1 MSWLRQRREDPY
13 YRMAREMGLPSRA
26 AFKLLEVQEK
36 WRIIRRGDYVLDL
49 GAAPGGMTVVAADE
63 VGGGGRVVA
72 VDVADVKVGDR
83 NNVTVLKSDLFSQD
97 LIERVREV
105 SGGRLFDTIIAD
117 LSPKHTGD
125 FELLVMQQLELLTR
139 TREIAYQLLKKG
151 GHLVMKAFEHPAMR
165 QFERETARRFH
176 RLERL
181 VPKASPKGSAEIFQI
196 YLGFRGQR

>member
-1 MSWLRQRREDPY
+1 FDP
-13 YRMAREMGLPSRA
+13 
-26 AFKLLEVQEK
+26 
-36 WRIIRRGDYVLDL
+36 
-49 GAAPGGMTVVAADE
+49 
-63 VGGGGRVVA
+63 
-72 VDVADVKVGDR
+72 
-83 NNVTVLKSDLFSQD
+83 
-97 LIERVREV
+97 
-105 SGGRLFDTIIAD
+105 IIAD